1 MEEIYFHYYFVLFCT
16 DLWKNHLHFNK
27 KKFLMRENNKSE
39 HFQCKNY
46 IVKQR
51 EV

>member
-1 MEEIYFHYYFVLFCT
+1 MEERYCHFYFASFCT
-16 DLWKNHLHFNK
+16 DLWKLHLYFNK

-39 HFQCKNY
+39 HFLCKNC
-46 IVKQR
+46 IVKQS